1 MKALS
6 KKCLLHNAVILLIYV
21 SFCALSKH
29 FISLSTTFFALH
41 NILIL
46 TLSAV
51 YMYYDFNTNI
61 FKLKLTFSNCIRQI
75 LIGLG
80 AAILLFLCFVCI
92 AALFEDVSLL
102 PQLQEPLNIQ
112 GMIIFVSL
120 QMIIALAEEAFFN
133 YYLCDTLI
141 LLLRGNAVLSFIAA
155 CFCVPID
162 RIADPKKASQGK
174 HLLYLFRYAFLL

>member
-1 MKALS
+1 
-6 KKCLLHNAVILLIYV
+6 
-21 SFCALSKH
+21 
-29 FISLSTTFFALH
+29 
-41 NILIL
+41 
-46 TLSAV
+46 
-51 YMYYDFNTNI
+51 MYYDFNTNI

-92 AALFEDVSLL
+92 AVLFEDVSLL

-112 GMIIFVSL
+112 CMIIFVSL

-133 YYLCDTLI
+133 YYLCGTLI
-141 LLLRGNAVLSFIAA
+141 LLLRGNAELSFIAA